1 MKSSAGAPA
10 VCRSAGGRGFGGAR
24 PRPKKSNCSFFIDGT
39 FSARS
44 NSARFFF
51 NLRNF
56 MSWIYL
62 FLAGAFEIAWVVA
75 LKYSHGFTR
84 LAPSAAMVVAMLLS
98 MGLLALAVRALPLGM
113 SYAIWTGIGAVGAVL
128 SGILLFG
135 EPSNPLQIFFLSLI
149 IIGIVGVK
157 VASPH

>member
-1 MKSSAGAPA
+1 
-10 VCRSAGGRGFGGAR
+10 
-24 PRPKKSNCSFFIDGT
+24 
-39 FSARS
+39 
-44 NSARFFF
+44 
-51 NLRNF
+51 

-84 LAPSAAMVVAMLLS
+84 LVPSAAMILS
-98 MGLLALAVRALPLGM
+98 MLFSVGLLALAVRELLGM
-113 SYAIWTGIGAVGAVL
+113 SYAVWTGIGAVGAVL

-149 IIGIVGVK
+149 IVGIVGVK

>member
-10 VCRSAGGRGFGGAR
+10 VCRSAGGRGFAGRAAATKKEQLLIFLLTAPF
-24 PRPKKSNCSFFIDGT
+24 PRALI
-39 FSARS
+39 R
-44 NSARFFF
+44 RVFF

>member
-10 VCRSAGGRGFGGAR
+10 VCRSAGGRGFAGRAAATKKEQLLFFLLTAPF
-24 PRPKKSNCSFFIDGT
+24 PR
-39 FSARS
+39 AL
-44 NSARFFF
+44 F

>member
-10 VCRSAGGRGFGGAR
+10 VCRSAGGRGFAER
-24 PRPKKSNCSFFIDGT
+24 AAVTKKEQLLFFLLTAPSTHALI
-39 FSARS
+39 R
-44 NSARFFF
+44 RVFF

>member
-10 VCRSAGGRGFGGAR
+10 VCRSAGGRGFAGRAAATKKEQLLFFLLTAPF
-24 PRPKKSNCSFFIDGT
+24 PRALI
-39 FSARS
+39 R
-44 NSARFFF
+44 RVFF

>member
-10 VCRSAGGRGFGGAR
+10 VCRSAGGRGFAGRAAAL
-24 PRPKKSNCSFFIDGT
+24 KKEQLLFFLLTAHSTRALI
-39 FSARS
+39 R
-44 NSARFFF
+44 RVFF
-51 NLRNF
+51 NLRNL

-157 VASPH
+157 VTSPH

>member
-1 MKSSAGAPA
+1 
-10 VCRSAGGRGFGGAR
+10 
-24 PRPKKSNCSFFIDGT
+24 
-39 FSARS
+39 
-44 NSARFFF
+44 
-51 NLRNF
+51 

-157 VASPH
+157 VASDRKSVV